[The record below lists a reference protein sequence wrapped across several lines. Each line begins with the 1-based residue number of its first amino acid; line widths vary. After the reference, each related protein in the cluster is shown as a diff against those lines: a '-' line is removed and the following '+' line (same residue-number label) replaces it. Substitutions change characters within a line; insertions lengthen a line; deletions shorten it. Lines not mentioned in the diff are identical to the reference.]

1 MSNYIF
7 KKVILDSFMS
17 YDHEEYSINN
27 EGIIYLRGVNKEDS
41 KSESNGSG
49 KSALVADPIIW
60 CLTGYTPR
68 GAKNVSNKYLD
79 RGASVTVE
87 LSIDGVDYE
96 ISRGVAKSLIGNTI
110 TIKKSGELI
119 ELSKKDAEEYLTNT
133 VGLDWT
139 QLTSVVILSQGL
151 VGSLTSI
158 KPTDRR
164 RLLEQLSGLD
174 VQYNN
179 LVNIINAVDSRVTH
193 KVNELV
199 NKKKYYEGQL
209 DTLKSSRE
217 YSQRQLDEA
226 IRAKESYDEV
236 AISNKLLEIS
246 NSINS
251 LDERNKN
258 LTSKYNELSISYENS
273 KNETNALRD
282 KFNEIDKSLSQMRI
296 TKDSKSDM
304 MNSDT
309 RKLVELKKK
318 YQVISSGV
326 CSTCGQH
333 ITNEKVT
340 DLLSSTS
347 KDIQDLGHKIIECSD
362 EIKSLEESINTTILE
377 YNSMKEKYASSNQ
390 ATSAIYNDM
399 SKISREISD
408 NNSKIRLLQTEQT
421 RISSSNK
428 LPDEK
433 VYIDQINEYDSK
445 ISLVDK
451 SLSDV
456 NTDIAKMD
464 NDVKNIAWI
473 KSRSSRDLR
482 AFMLNGVISY
492 LNTRTLDYSGYLFD
506 NKIVEFSIDKSNIN
520 ISIDG
525 KLVENLSGGEKRR
538 VDIILQL
545 ALRDLVL
552 VDTGFS
558 SNLLVIDEAL
568 DYLDNQGV
576 SSVLDL
582 ISSKRSDS
590 NTIILITHKS
600 DADIIYDKE
609 WVVMKD
615 EQGVSKKLR

>member
-1 MSNYIF
+1 
-7 KKVILDSFMS
+7 
-17 YDHEEYSINN
+17 
-27 EGIIYLRGVNKEDS
+27 
-41 KSESNGSG
+41 
-49 KSALVADPIIW
+49 
-60 CLTGYTPR
+60 
-68 GAKNVSNKYLD
+68 
-79 RGASVTVE
+79 
-87 LSIDGVDYE
+87 
-96 ISRGVAKSLIGNTI
+96 
-110 TIKKSGELI
+110 
-119 ELSKKDAEEYLTNT
+119 
-133 VGLDWT
+133 
-139 QLTSVVILSQGL
+139 
-151 VGSLTSI
+151 
-158 KPTDRR
+158 
-164 RLLEQLSGLD
+164 
-174 VQYNN
+174 
-179 LVNIINAVDSRVTH
+179 
-193 KVNELV
+193 
-199 NKKKYYEGQL
+199 
-209 DTLKSSRE
+209 
-217 YSQRQLDEA
+217 
-226 IRAKESYDEV
+226 
-236 AISNKLLEIS
+236 
-246 NSINS
+246 
-251 LDERNKN
+251 
-258 LTSKYNELSISYENS
+258 
-273 KNETNALRD
+273 
-282 KFNEIDKSLSQMRI
+282 
-296 TKDSKSDM
+296 
-304 MNSDT
+304 
-309 RKLVELKKK
+309 
-318 YQVISSGV
+318 
-326 CSTCGQH
+326 
-333 ITNEKVT
+333 
-340 DLLSSTS
+340 
-347 KDIQDLGHKIIECSD
+347 
-362 EIKSLEESINTTILE
+362 
-377 YNSMKEKYASSNQ
+377 MKEKYVSSNQ
-390 ATSAIYNDM
+390 ATSTIYHDM